1 VLAVL
6 TTFKL
11 PLSNNQHYFSN
22 SIFMRST
29 LLTIFVFL
37 QSFFVTLQ
45 LEAQEPKLD
54 SLKTVVKQKKRDST
68 IVNALLEISTL
79 LARSEP
85 EESKE
90 YAEKAIDMAKAI
102 NFTKGQAY
110 GYKNLGLLLY
120 FKGEL
125 NKELVDYWTTSLAL
139 FTQIN
144 FKTGISNLQSNLGS
158 VYQTKGD
165 DPTALAYF
173 LKSVRIA
180 EEIKDSLRIATA
192 YLNIGS
198 VYSNDQATYEQ
209 ALEAYEKSQIIF
221 DKINYGEGAGYAAI
235 NIAELHLLNK
245 DPAAALKALDKS
257 LTHFDETDSNI
268 ANSLVMMGRA
278 FSDMGKPREAEQRYV
293 DAIKIAEQNNSKIE
307 ATKAHIKL
315 GDLYMEQKNSL
326 NALDQ
331 YLQGLELTKETEVFR
346 DQQDIYKGLAD
357 VYSQMG
363 DYERAYNYQKQ
374 FSSIRDTLRSDDYE
388 KTLGNL
394 RFQFDIENKE
404 KEIELLNAENKVK
417 EIGLERAAISKKYF
431 YAVAALLFAIALGAL
446 LQYRFVKKSNKKLAL
461 ERNKAEQILLNILP
475 RETAEELKLNGS
487 VKAKEFKQITVLFTD
502 FKAFSVVA
510 EEISADALVRSVD
523 YYFKKF
529 DEIIQSHG
537 LEKIKTIGD
546 AYMCAGGL
554 PTENTTHAFDAFN
567 AAQEIL
573 KFVEDT
579 RNNPPEGIYPF
590 QIRIG
595 LNTGPVVAGVVGTKK
610 FQYDI
615 WGNTVNIAARMESN
629 SIPGKINIS
638 ENTHEILKDEIDF
651 TYRGIISV
659 KNSKKLKMYYAG
671 KDVQEPVS

>member
-1 VLAVL
+1 
-6 TTFKL
+6 
-11 PLSNNQHYFSN
+11 
-22 SIFMRST
+22 MRST